1 MNIAIVDDDEK
12 EIETFSSIIKEYA
25 HAAGE
30 DISISDFHSAEDF
43 LKNYRLLAYTAIF
56 MDIYMTGMTGVKAA
70 RKILEAD
77 RHAII
82 IFLTSSDSHMGDA
95 LSLHAYDYIEKPADR
110 ERIFK
115 VMDDVLMR
123 KTEFDTT
130 PKLTF
135 TSDRQE
141 YYIPYPNIMFIRTV
155 ERNYL
160 EIKECPEKSYRT
172 RLPFAGVQE
181 LLSADRR
188 FFTITR
194 GVMVNMDFISSLEE
208 NVCILEDGTRFPLA
222 SNISGSFSNLWQN
235 YKLDSYRNDRKKRR
249 RKA

>member
-1 MNIAIVDDDEK
+1 MNIAIVDDDEQ
-12 EIETFSSIIKEYA
+12 EIEAFSSVIKEYA
-25 HAAGE
+25 MAAGVE
-30 DISISDFHSAEDF
+30 IGIAAFHSAEEF
-43 LKNYRLLAYTAIF
+43 LENYRLLVYTAIF
-56 MDIYMTGMTGVKAA
+56 MDIYMTGMTGVEAA

-123 KTEFDTT
+123 KTELDNT
-130 PKLTF
+130 PRLAF

-141 YYIPYPNIMFIRTV
+141 YYIPYPDIMFIRTV

-160 EIKECPEKSYRT
+160 EIRENPGKSYRA
-172 RLPFAGVQE
+172 RLPLAGVQE
-181 LLSADRR
+181 QLSVDRR
-188 FFTITR
+188 VFTITR
-194 GVMVNMDFISSLEE
+194 GVIVNMDFIRSLEE
-208 NVCILEDGTRFPLA
+208 GVCILEDGTRFPIS
-222 SNISGSFSNLWQN
+222 SNVAGSFSNLWQN
-235 YKLDSYRNDRKKRR
+235 YKLDSYRNDRRRR